1 MPEIAKFRFG
11 HFELDTARYELL
23 RKGRRIKLERIPMD
37 LLLLLLER
45 SGTIVSR
52 DEIADRLWGKGTFV
66 DTENN
71 INAAVRKIRQALRD
85 RPERPTFLQTITGR
99 GYRFISPVA
108 SSQSDSSAALS
119 FRPIGSI
126 AVLPLENLSGNPDY
140 EYFSD
145 GMTDLLIGEIARI
158 SSLRVTSRTSIIKY
172 KVPARTSLPTVAR
185 ELNVDAIVEG
195 TVSHFGSIVRINA
208 QLIRA
213 QDDSHLWAESYERE
227 LTDILALQSE
237 VARTIAQQIRVK
249 LTPAENRALTRNRQ
263 VNPLAYDAF
272 LKGNFFLHKTMPG
285 VARSIQFFQE
295 AIQHDAVY
303 PDAHA
308 GLASALCYSGI
319 FGLRPSAETYAEA
332 RVSALRALELDETNA
347 SAHNALADVKK
358 GLDWNMAGAVME
370 YQQALLCNPSHL
382 LTHLWYAECLTR
394 LNQYDEALTL
404 SGRALALDPVS
415 PTSYNN
421 RAMLF
426 FRARRYDEAIQA
438 SEQALELDS
447 SFVNALWWKG
457 VAYAGNRSFSAA
469 ITCLTKAIAIN
480 DGPLLKA
487 LLGYVYGCAGHRTEA
502 LAILEEITILSRQ
515 RYVSPINFAVV
526 YSGLDDADSTFEWL
540 EAGYRDRATR
550 IHELSSMYFDN
561 LREDPRCANLLSR
574 IGLPTSDSNR

>member
-1 MPEIAKFRFG
+1 MPEVARFRFG

-23 RKGRRIKLERIPMD
+23 RNGRRVKLERIPMD

-45 SGTIVSR
+45 SGNIVSR
-52 DEIADRLWGKGTFV
+52 DEIADRLWGKDTFV
-66 DTENN
+66 DTGNN

-85 RPERPTFLQTITGR
+85 LPDRPVFLQTITGR
-99 GYRFISPVA
+99 GYRFISPVS
-108 SSQSDSSAALS
+108 SSQSKASAPLI

-126 AVLPLENLSGNPDY
+126 AVMPLENLSGDPDC

-145 GMTDLLIGEIARI
+145 GMTDLLIGEISRI
-158 SSLRVTSRTSIIKY
+158 SSLRVTSRTSIMKY
-172 KVPARTSLPTVAR
+172 KVPVRTSLSAIAQ

-195 TVSHFGSIVRINA
+195 TISHFGSTVRINA

-213 QDDSHLWAESYERE
+213 QDDRHLWAESYERD
-227 LTDILALQSE
+227 LTDVLALQSE
-237 VARTIAQQIRVK
+237 VARTIAQHIRVK
-249 LTPAENRALTRNRQ
+249 LTPAENRVLTRDRQ
-263 VNPLAYDAF
+263 VDPRAYDAF

-285 VARSIQFFQE
+285 VIRSVQFFQE
-295 AIQHDAVY
+295 AIQHDVMYA
-303 PDAHA
+303 DAHA

-332 RVSALRALELDETNA
+332 RVSALRALELDATNA

-358 GLDWNMAGAVME
+358 GLDWNLAGAVTG
-370 YQQALLCNPSHL
+370 YKKALSCNPSHL

-394 LNQYDEALTL
+394 LNQYDEAVTL

-426 FRARRYDEAIQA
+426 FRARRYDEAIEA
-438 SEQALELDS
+438 SDQALELDP
-447 SFVNALWWKG
+447 SFINALWWKG
-457 VAYAGNRSFSAA
+457 VAYAGKGSFPAA
-469 ITCLTKAIAIN
+469 ITCLTKAIAVN

-487 LLGYVYGCAGHRTEA
+487 LLGYVYGCAGDRREA
-502 LAILEEITILSRQ
+502 LAILEEITILARQ
-515 RYVSPINFAVV
+515 RYISPIDFAII
-526 YSGLDDADSTFEWL
+526 YAGLDDAEATFKWL
-540 EAGYRDRATR
+540 EVGYRDRATR

-561 LREDPRCANLLSR
+561 FREDPRFASLLSR